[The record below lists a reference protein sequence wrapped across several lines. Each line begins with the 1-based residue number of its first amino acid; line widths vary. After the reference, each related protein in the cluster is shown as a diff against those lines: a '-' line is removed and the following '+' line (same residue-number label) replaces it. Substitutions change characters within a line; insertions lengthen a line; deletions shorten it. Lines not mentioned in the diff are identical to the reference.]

1 MVHLGDKKS
10 SYGVMGKPGRRKDPL
25 DDVGVSGIIILNENR
40 LVHKI
45 FLLLE
50 ESLVFQKLCSL
61 ELDSLI
67 VSKLDQRDS
76 GTFDCLQHYCCRLPS
91 CRGAAENADAL

>member
-1 MVHLGDKKS
+1 
-10 SYGVMGKPGRRKDPL
+10 MGKPGRRKDSL

-50 ESLVFQKLCSL
+50 ESVFKNS
-61 ELDSLI
+61 
-67 VSKLDQRDS
+67 VVW
-76 GTFDCLQHYCCRLPS
+76 
-91 CRGAAENADAL
+91 N